1 MHMRMVR
8 LIVAHGGEV
17 VREDEISEC
26 ASVSFVVTHLLHDDE
41 VSVLAWTV
49 SVIHCSAHRN

>member
-41 VSVLAWTV
+41 VSVLA
-49 SVIHCSAHRN
+49 